1 MMKNI
6 QNTPILIGLI
16 PPYIGLNPIR
26 IGGGRNQPYGLLIAF
41 KHAKMEK
48 LKNKNFDIRIHRI
61 YTYGPHK
68 PSGMLKIRENR
79 Q

>member
-1 MMKNI
+1 MKNL

-16 PPYIGLNPIR
+16 PIYIGLNPIR

-48 LKNKNFDIRIHRI
+48 L
-61 YTYGPHK
+61 
-68 PSGMLKIRENR
+68 
-79 Q
+79 